1 VRRPLPPLNALRA
14 FEATARHL
22 SFSKAAEELHVT
34 PAALSHQI
42 RGLED
47 LLGLKLFHRRARSI
61 ELTEPA
67 RLIYPGIRTGFE
79 AIREAVDRLGR
90 GQQDRIL
97 VVSSTPGF
105 TAKWLVPRLYRFLAR
120 NPEIETRITASAA
133 YANFASDGVDVGIR
147 LSSGVHPDLYV
158 EKLSDE
164 WLLPLCSPRLLD
176 GERRL
181 RSPQD
186 LAHFP
191 LIQVDL
197 PGLVPT
203 WADWLR
209 MAQIDG
215 IDSTRGLRLNVADH
229 ALDAASEGMGVVL
242 AYKMVAS
249 RDILLGRLVP
259 PFGPDIPVP
268 GRSYY
273 FVCARGHEK
282 RANVKAFRDWVFAEM
297 EETHAS
303 LATALSQ
310 RPDKGSDPPGLT
322 PYARAIYREAPQQ
335 LTPAA
340 AAPAAAAGRRAPSPS
355 RQGPRRRS
363 R

>member
-1 VRRPLPPLNALRA
+1 MRKSKVYPMRPFPPLNALRA

-79 AIREAVDRLGR
+79 AIREAVGRLGR
-90 GQQDRIL
+90 GQKDRIL

-105 TAKWLVPRLYRFLAR
+105 TAKWLVPRLYRFLAQH
-120 NPEIETRITASAA
+120 PDIETRITASVA
-133 YANFASDGVDVGIR
+133 YANFSSDGVDVGIR

-176 GERRL
+176 GARPL

-197 PGLVPT
+197 PGIVPT
-203 WADWLR
+203 WADWMG
-209 MAQIDG
+209 MAG
-215 IDSTRGLRLNVADH
+215 IKGVDSTHGLRLNVADH

-242 AYKMVAS
+242 AYKMVAA
-249 RDILLGRLVP
+249 RDIALKRLVA
-259 PFGPDIPVP
+259 PFGPEIRVP
-268 GRSYY
+268 GRAYF
-273 FVCARGHEK
+273 FVCARGQEQ
-282 RANVKAFRDWVFAEM
+282 RAPIKAFRDWVFAEI

-303 LATALSQ
+303 LRAALAGTDIAPSAHGREPTPPAPPV
-310 RPDKGSDPPGLT
+310 RPTRRRVP
-322 PYARAIYREAPQQ
+322 
-335 LTPAA
+335 
-340 AAPAAAAGRRAPSPS
+340 AGRS
-355 RQGPRRRS
+355 
-363 R
+363 